1 MTAVKDVLINKMQII
16 LWLRYLFKYRKK
28 HHTLLIINDFRRLSK
43 SAKSVHGL
51 RTVGYWILW
60 LSGKQTPSLF
70 KIFTRGFLLVK

>member
-43 SAKSVHGL
+43 SVHGL